1 MQAAPHFHTQSYRAQ
16 PATCAINASLQ
27 GSYMMGAH
35 TWVIGGLVAA
45 AIQGCSGAAAHAPA
59 HPRTELGFVGSGL
72 GAAAPR
78 LLRAS
83 VCSRHA
89 VPAPALGLRAMS
101 DEETAKAIKSMT
113 TRSTSAYLNWMA
125 PDLLPEDSD
134 ASAPK
139 IEEKNEK
146 KWKPE
151 SAVSVAESAKEDI
164 KAKKAGKSAKSSKTK
179 PKTSKKNAKALKK
192 TVTRS
197 PGRISSF
204 GSMIKDAVQERFSR
218 KDA

>member
-1 MQAAPHFHTQSYRAQ
+1 MPPYVAGTPSRL
-16 PATCAINASLQ
+16 PPL
-27 GSYMMGAH
+27 GSA
-35 TWVIGGLVAA
+35 
-45 AIQGCSGAAAHAPA
+45 
-59 HPRTELGFVGSGL
+59 
-72 GAAAPR
+72 
-78 LLRAS
+78 
-83 VCSRHA
+83 
-89 VPAPALGLRAMS
+89 AMS

-113 TRSTSAYLNWMA
+113 KRSTSAYLNWMA

-151 SAVSVAESAKEDI
+151 SAVGSVAESAKEDI

-204 GSMIKDAVQERFSR
+204 GRHDQGCRAGAVFPQRCVKLAREIGALVVCGNL
-218 KDA
+218 D